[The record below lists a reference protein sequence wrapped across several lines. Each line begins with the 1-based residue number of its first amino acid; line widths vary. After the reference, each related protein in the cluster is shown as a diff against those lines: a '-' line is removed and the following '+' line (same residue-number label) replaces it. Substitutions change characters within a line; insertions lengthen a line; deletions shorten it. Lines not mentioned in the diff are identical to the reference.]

1 MSRDVT
7 RQSADDGMNAQ
18 MQKASTLTK
27 VSNNSLEQNQSNCL
41 NVVMKI
47 RKSDRPEN

>member
-1 MSRDVT
+1 MLSDVT

-27 VSNNSLEQNQSNCL
+27 VSNNSLEQNQSTSL

-47 RKSDRPEN
+47 SISDRPGN